1 MNGLDDLVVVVG
13 PVVRLVDGSDVAS
26 VGVVVD
32 SVFELSPSLCGLV
45 SIVVVLVEASAVVT
59 MES

>member
-13 PVVRLVDGSDVAS
+13 PVVRLVDASDVLS

-32 SVFELSPSLCGLV
+32 SVFEL
-45 SIVVVLVEASAVVT
+45 
-59 MES
+59 